1 LIEEIE
7 LHIKNYELLKNQL
20 LEKINNMQTINESDE
35 EELFIEETNLSNQ
48 TIEVEK
54 NLSLDL

>member
-1 LIEEIE
+1 MIEEIE